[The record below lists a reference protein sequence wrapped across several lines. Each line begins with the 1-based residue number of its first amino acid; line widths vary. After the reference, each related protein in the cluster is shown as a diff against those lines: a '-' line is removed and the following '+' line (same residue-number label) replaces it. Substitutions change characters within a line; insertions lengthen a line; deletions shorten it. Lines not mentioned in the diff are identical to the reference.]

1 MQVFA
6 SNVICN
12 VQQESGQ
19 QLVPK
24 LRQESL
30 ERTGSQACIAGTGA
44 GDTGRGLSGTAARA
58 CVTGTAWMV
67 LCSSFSMTA
76 MCPVLS
82 FITCLK
88 SRGGQFSTF
97 STSALVLCEVEG
109 DLCTAGA
116 AGSTGPVAVAVGDV
130 GIGTAGAGT
139 GLFGDCGAVEAQ
151 NQALELRPFPTSK
164 TLRCS
169 QRGES
174 SAAAAMEG
182 GRPCINLVSPVCNKY
197 PSLNVFLR
205 RKASKACTC
214 EACVRVIR
222 LDAGIPVTTRSD
234 VEDRRC
240 GPAGTALPGQRKPT

>member
-1 MQVFA
+1 
-6 SNVICN
+6 
-12 VQQESGQ
+12 
-19 QLVPK
+19 
-24 LRQESL
+24 
-30 ERTGSQACIAGTGA
+30 
-44 GDTGRGLSGTAARA
+44 
-58 CVTGTAWMV
+58 
-67 LCSSFSMTA
+67 MTA

-82 FITCLK
+82 IITRLK
-88 SRGGQFSTF
+88 SRGGQFSTC

-151 NQALELRPFPTSK
+151 NQALELRPFATSK

-240 GPAGTALPGQRKPT
+240 GPAGTALPGQRKPTRNLGFWSGTKMRSYVQAGSSWARLTLLGFPSGHLRHVHVHARANMCAGRMLSKGGLRFSF